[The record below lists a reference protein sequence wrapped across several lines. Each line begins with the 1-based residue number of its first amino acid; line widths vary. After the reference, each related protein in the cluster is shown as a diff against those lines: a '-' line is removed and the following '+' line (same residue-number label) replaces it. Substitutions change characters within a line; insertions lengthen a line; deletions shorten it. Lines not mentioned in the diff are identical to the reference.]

1 VFRVTTEDIRVEQ
14 TYWSREVAAILQ
26 IGDST
31 LRKWCGVLEVHGY
44 RFIRDEHSRR
54 AFTEHD
60 ALALRFF
67 KELTQDKGVALE
79 SAAKEAVARFN
90 RDVGQHIAT
99 SDTIVPDRSESA
111 TAVVL
116 QQLLEHANRQEEFN
130 KGLLQELADQRRY
143 IEDSLT
149 RRDALLMQHL
159 RESLDAQKALAAA
172 AAEQAAAA
180 EARKWWKKEFWTKQ
194 KNQPR

>member
-1 VFRVTTEDIRVEQ
+1 VYCVTTEDIRVEQ
-14 TYWSREVAAILQ
+14 TYWSREVAATLQ

-31 LRKWCGVLEVHGY
+31 LRKWCGVLEAHGY
-44 RFIRDEHSRR
+44 RFIRDEHNRR
-54 AFTEHD
+54 AFTDHD
-60 ALALRFF
+60 ALAMRFF

-79 SAAKEAVARFN
+79 SAAKEVVARFN
-90 RDVGQHIAT
+90 REAGQAVAT
-99 SDTIVPDRSESA
+99 SAMTILERPESA
-111 TAVVL
+111 TDDAL
-116 QQLLEHANRQEEFN
+116 QQILEHVGRQEEFN
-130 KGLLQELADQRRY
+130 KALLQELADQRRY
-143 IEDSLT
+143 IEESLT

-180 EARKWWKKEFWTKQ
+180 DARKWWKKEFWTKQ